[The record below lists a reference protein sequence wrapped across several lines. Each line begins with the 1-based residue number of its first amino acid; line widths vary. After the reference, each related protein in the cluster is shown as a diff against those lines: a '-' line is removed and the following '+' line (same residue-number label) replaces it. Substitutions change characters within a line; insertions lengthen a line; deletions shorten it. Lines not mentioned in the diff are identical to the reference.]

1 MMWKI
6 WILVPIVY
14 AIFSFW
20 YFNWRGPITSEEVDA
35 FMVSFNQI
43 EGSEHT
49 DAEIFREFLEQDD
62 GGEFVMLNL
71 VQLHQAE
78 VDHPLSGE
86 KMSASKLVG
95 EYFGPFALALLKRG
109 GHPVF
114 QARTVGG
121 NIDSWN
127 ADNNESFGLTGMMRY
142 KSRRDLVELIVDPG
156 FADAHIYKLAAIE
169 RTISYPTR
177 IMMSTSIRPPI
188 TVLLVLV
195 LMASV
200 AQNVALV
207 LRL

>member
-14 AIFSFW
+14 GIFSIW
-20 YFNWRGPITSEEVDA
+20 YFNWRGPITFEEVDA
-35 FMVSFNQI
+35 FMVSFDQV

-49 DAEIFREFLEQDD
+49 GAEIFREFLEQDD
-62 GGEFVMLNL
+62 GSEFVMLNL
-71 VQLHQAE
+71 VQLHQGE
-78 VDHPLSGE
+78 VVHPISGD
-86 KMSASKLVG
+86 KMSASKLIG
-95 EYFGPFALALLKRG
+95 EYFGPFARALLKRG

-121 NIDSWN
+121 NMDSWN
-127 ADNNESFGLTGMMRY
+127 VDNNQGFGVTGMMRY
-142 KSRRDLVELIVDPG
+142 KSRRDLVELILDSG

-169 RTISYPTR
+169 RTISYPKR
-177 IMMSTSIRPPI
+177 IMMSTSMRPPVA
-188 TVLLVLV
+188 VLLVLA
-195 LMASV
+195 LMASI

>member
-14 AIFSFW
+14 GIFSIW
-20 YFNWRGPITSEEVDA
+20 YFNWRGPITFEEVDA
-35 FMVSFNQI
+35 FMVSFDQV

-49 DAEIFREFLEQDD
+49 GAEIFREFLEQDD
-62 GGEFVMLNL
+62 GSEFVMLNL
-71 VQLHQAE
+71 VQLHQGE
-78 VDHPLSGE
+78 VVHPISGD
-86 KMSASKLVG
+86 KMSASKLIG
-95 EYFGPFALALLKRG
+95 EYFGPFARALLKRG

-121 NIDSWN
+121 NMDSWN
-127 ADNNESFGLTGMMRY
+127 VDNNQGFGVTGMMRY
-142 KSRRDLVELIVDPG
+142 KSRRDLVELILDSG

-177 IMMSTSIRPPI
+177 IMMSTSMRPPVA
-188 TVLLVLV
+188 VLLVLA
-195 LMASV
+195 LMASI
-200 AQNVALV
+200 AQNIALV

>member
-14 AIFSFW
+14 GIFSIW
-20 YFNWRGPITSEEVDA
+20 YFNWRGPITFEEVDA
-35 FMVSFNQI
+35 FMVSFDQV

-49 DAEIFREFLEQDD
+49 GAEIFREFLEQDD
-62 GGEFVMLNL
+62 GSEFVMLNL
-71 VQLHQAE
+71 VQLHQGE
-78 VDHPLSGE
+78 VVHPISGD
-86 KMSASKLVG
+86 KMSASKLIG
-95 EYFGPFALALLKRG
+95 EYFGPFARALLKRG

-121 NIDSWN
+121 NMDSWN
-127 ADNNESFGLTGMMRY
+127 VDNNQGFGVTGMMRY
-142 KSRRDLVELIVDPG
+142 KSRRDLVELILDSG

-177 IMMSTSIRPPI
+177 IMMSTSMRPPVA
-188 TVLLVLV
+188 VLLVLA
-195 LMASV
+195 LMASI

>member
-14 AIFSFW
+14 GIFSIW
-20 YFNWRGPITSEEVDA
+20 YFNWRGPITFEEVDA
-35 FMVSFNQI
+35 FMVSFDQV

-49 DAEIFREFLEQDD
+49 GAEIFREFLEQDD
-62 GGEFVMLNL
+62 GSEFVMLNL
-71 VQLHQAE
+71 VQLHQGE
-78 VDHPLSGE
+78 VVHPISGD
-86 KMSASKLVG
+86 KMSASKLIG
-95 EYFGPFALALLKRG
+95 EYFGPFARALLKRG

-121 NIDSWN
+121 NMDSWN
-127 ADNNESFGLTGMMRY
+127 VDNNQGFGVTGMMRY
-142 KSRRDLVELIVDPG
+142 KSRWDLVELILDSG

-177 IMMSTSIRPPI
+177 IMMSTSMRPPVA
-188 TVLLVLV
+188 VLLVLA
-195 LMASV
+195 LMASI

>member
-1 MMWKI
+1 
-6 WILVPIVY
+6 
-14 AIFSFW
+14 
-20 YFNWRGPITSEEVDA
+20 
-35 FMVSFNQI
+35 
-43 EGSEHT
+43 
-49 DAEIFREFLEQDD
+49 
-62 GGEFVMLNL
+62 MLNL
-71 VQLHQAE
+71 VQLHQAK
-78 VDHPLSGE
+78 VGHPLSGE

-127 ADNNESFGLTGMMRY
+127 ADNNESFGVTGMMRY

-156 FADAHIYKLAAIE
+156 FADAHIYKLAAIA

-188 TVLLVLV
+188 AVLLVLV

-200 AQNVALV
+200 VQNVALV
-207 LRL
+207 LQL

>member
-14 AIFSFW
+14 GIFSIW
-20 YFNWRGPITSEEVDA
+20 YFNWRGPITFEEVDA
-35 FMVSFNQI
+35 FMVSFDQV

-49 DAEIFREFLEQDD
+49 GAEIFREFLEQDD
-62 GGEFVMLNL
+62 GSEFVMLNL
-71 VQLHQAE
+71 VQLHQGE
-78 VDHPLSGE
+78 VVHPISGD
-86 KMSASKLVG
+86 KMSASKLIG
-95 EYFGPFALALLKRG
+95 EYFGPFARALLKRG

-121 NIDSWN
+121 NMDSWN
-127 ADNNESFGLTGMMRY
+127 VDNNQGFGVTGMMRY
-142 KSRRDLVELIVDPG
+142 KSRRDLVELILDSG
-156 FADAHIYKLAAIE
+156 FADVHIYKLAAIE

-177 IMMSTSIRPPI
+177 IMMSTSMRPPVA
-188 TVLLVLV
+188 VLLVLA
-195 LMASV
+195 LMASI